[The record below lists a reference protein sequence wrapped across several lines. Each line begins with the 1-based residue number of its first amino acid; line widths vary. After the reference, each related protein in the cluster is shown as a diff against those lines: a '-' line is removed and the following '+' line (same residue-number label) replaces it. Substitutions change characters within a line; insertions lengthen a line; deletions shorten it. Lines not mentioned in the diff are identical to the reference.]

1 MVATGPVATLRKLWR
16 HNRWLTVA
24 FMLTLT
30 LALVFIIRA
39 GVFFVYWQQHQD
51 EPIEGWM
58 TVRYV
63 ARSYRVDPRIVHDA
77 VGLPMTGPDRRPL
90 IRIAREDGKPLDQI
104 TERILAAIK
113 ADRAARG
120 QPEGDLPAPQLTL
133 PAPSPAQPQP

>member
-1 MVATGPVATLRKLWR
+1 MATGPVATLRKLWR

-120 QPEGDLPAPQLTL
+120 QPEGDLPAPKLTP
-133 PAPSPAQPQP
+133 PAASPAQPQP